1 MSAEL
6 SIKHVSDTALWVAHF
21 RAQETQRPDAVF
33 QDPLASL
40 LAGERG
46 RRIARSFPR
55 SGNIAWGTVVRTS
68 ATDRLIGEA
77 LELGV
82 DSILNLGAGL
92 DTRPYRMRLP
102 AQLHWIEVDFPSVI
116 EFKRS
121 KLSPYKPACAL
132 ERVGMDLL
140 DRSLRHAFF
149 SKCGSRFKS
158 TLLISEGL
166 IPFMSTHDVVSL
178 ARDLA
183 TVTSFRHWIS
193 DFANLNSKRK
203 TPKRWEEKLK
213 AAPFL
218 FEADDCM
225 AFFKR
230 TGWCPGKI
238 ITSGEESEAINRPY
252 PLDFPRGLIMRA
264 LPREVRRR
272 ILNLSGVV
280 LMHADKTP
288 PRLSTQAS
296 TPPPRIERSAI
307 HHHAP

>member
-1 MSAEL
+1 MSADL

-21 RAQETQRPDAVF
+21 RAREAQRPDAIF
-33 QDPLASL
+33 QDPLAAL

-68 ATDRLIGEA
+68 AIDRLIGEA

-82 DSILNLGAGL
+82 DSINLGAGL

-116 EFKRS
+116 EFKGS
-121 KLSPYKPACAL
+121 KLSPYRPACVL

-140 DRSLRHAFF
+140 DRSLRCALFAE
-149 SKCGSRFKS
+149 CGSRFKS

-166 IPFMSTHDVVSL
+166 IPFMSAHDVASL

-203 TPKRWEEKLK
+203 TPKGWEDKLK

-225 AFFKR
+225 AFFKQ
-230 TGWCPGKI
+230 TGWYPRKI
-238 ITSGEESEAINRPY
+238 ITSGGESETVNRPY
-252 PLDFPRGLIMRA
+252 PLDFPGGLIMRE

-272 ILNLSGVV
+272 ILNLSGVA
-280 LMHADKTP
+280 LMHAGKTPTRLSTRASSPSP
-288 PRLSTQAS
+288 PRL
-296 TPPPRIERSAI
+296 ERSLLTEG
-307 HHHAP
+307 

>member
-1 MSAEL
+1 MSADL

-21 RAQETQRPDAVF
+21 RAREAQRPDAIF

-55 SGNIAWGTVVRTS
+55 SGNIAWGTVVRSS
-68 ATDRLIGEA
+68 AIDRLIGDA

-121 KLSPYKPACAL
+121 KLSPYNPACSV
-132 ERVGMDLL
+132 ERIGMDLL
-140 DRSLRHAFF
+140 DRSSRRAFF
-149 SKCGSRFKS
+149 AKCGSQFKS

-166 IPFMSTHDVVSL
+166 IPFMSAHDVASL

-183 TVTSFRHWIS
+183 TVTSFRYWIS

-203 TPKRWEEKLK
+203 TPKGWESKLK

-218 FEADDCM
+218 FDADDCI
-225 AFFKR
+225 AFFR
-230 TGWCPGKI
+230 QTGWYPRKI
-238 ITSGEESEAINRPY
+238 ITSGEESETVNRPY

-272 ILNLSGVV
+272 ILDLSGVV
-280 LMHADKTP
+280 LMHADETP
-288 PRLSTQAS
+288 TRLSTQAS
-296 TPPPRIERSAI
+296 SSPP
-307 HHHAP
+307 AP